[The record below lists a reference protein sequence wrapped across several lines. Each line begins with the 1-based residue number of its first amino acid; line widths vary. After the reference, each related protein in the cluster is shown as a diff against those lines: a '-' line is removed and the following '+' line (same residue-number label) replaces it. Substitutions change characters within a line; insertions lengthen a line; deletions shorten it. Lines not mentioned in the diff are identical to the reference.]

1 MYYGGQTHSIFLLS
15 LSLMIESLAC
25 HTTSS
30 RALQHNALQGDELSL
45 EREVV
50 PSAMKGDIAMAVKNA
65 RCPIKWIRREFYSM
79 VFTLLEA
86 VGLGAMKN
94 GQQKRLTF
102 ATGC

>member
-1 MYYGGQTHSIFLLS
+1 MLWRTNTFYIPFVSEPHDRKFS
-15 LSLMIESLAC
+15 LSY
-25 HTTSS
+25 HKS